1 MGLLNGLPV
10 TGTAALLLSHGESLC
25 PLCSSSPPLWVPVIC
40 VFAPQLDG
48 GLLQGGRSCS
58 LGGGVQCQA
67 QSFTF
72 DSHNDLVNPTFT
84 NEEDEAQRGEGSHH

>member
-10 TGTAALLLSHGESLC
+10 TETAALLLSHGESLG
-25 PLCSSSPPLWVPVIC
+25 PPCSSSPPLWVPVIC
-40 VFAPQLDG
+40 VFAPQLDVG
-48 GLLQGGRSCS
+48 CFRAEGLVPW
-58 LGGGVQCQA
+58 GGVQCQA